1 MNPLQPLPMSF
12 SRSSQIISD
21 DVEMLQT
28 DVMRFFAILCL
39 CLMAIFAL
47 VKALPIAP
55 PDTSPTISEPSDLKV
70 EAQSLQKQ
78 IATLKKKLVQ
88 MQTQV
93 KAEEIKYQEST
104 DQVLKAE
111 KNRQAVSAKLV
122 KVRQEFKLVSQSLD
136 KIKRDI
142 AIREMKL
149 AKIVKDIVN
158 KRQIRAAL
166 KAQIMNETRELSEIQ
181 AELNQAQEKIKLG
194 SQKKQVPLSKPSET
208 KPIHKP
214 KKKGFSLRFA
224 SDAALER
231 LIISGRVKFYALA
244 AKKAWQ
250 IKLGGTQPVYVASP
264 IPRQIYEM
272 ENHTVPI
279 TYASIFRRQ
288 VAAFGQGTVTWGVTL
303 PGSTIASIKR
313 LIKAQVGGDLV
324 ITADGKVSLN

>member
-1 MNPLQPLPMSF
+1 MNPLQPVPMSF
-12 SRSSQIISD
+12 FRSSQKSSD
-21 DVEMLQT
+21 DIEMLQT

-55 PDTSPTISEPSDLKV
+55 PETSPTISEPSDLRE

-78 IATLKKKLVQ
+78 IAALKKKFVQ

-93 KAEEIKYQEST
+93 KAAEIKYKEST
-104 DQVLKAE
+104 DQALKAE
-111 KNRQAVSAKLV
+111 KNRQAIFAKLV

-136 KIKRDI
+136 KIQRDI
-142 AIREMKL
+142 EIREMKL
-149 AKIVKDIVN
+149 ANLVKDIVN
-158 KRQIRAAL
+158 RRQMRAAL
-166 KAQIMNETRELSEIQ
+166 KVQIMNETQNLSKIQ
-181 AELNQAQEKIKLG
+181 AALSRAQEKINHA
-194 SQKKQVPLSKPSET
+194 SQKKQATQNKLSET
-208 KPIHKP
+208 RPIPKP

-244 AKKAWQ
+244 TKKAWQ
-250 IKLGGTQPVYVASP
+250 IKLGGTQPLYVATQ
-264 IPRQIYEM
+264 IPQKIYEM
-272 ENHTVPI
+272 ENHTVP
-279 TYASIFRRQ
+279 TPYASIFHRQ

-303 PGSTIASIKR
+303 PGSTIASINR
-313 LIKAQVGGDLV
+313 LIKAQNGGDLV